1 MIKLLLHYMFPIR
14 LNFTSSV
21 FQKDCLLIDD
31 QKITLFL
38 TSSDMYSCPYYP
50 LSIVVTEVVNFR

>member
-1 MIKLLLHYMFPIR
+1 MFPVR